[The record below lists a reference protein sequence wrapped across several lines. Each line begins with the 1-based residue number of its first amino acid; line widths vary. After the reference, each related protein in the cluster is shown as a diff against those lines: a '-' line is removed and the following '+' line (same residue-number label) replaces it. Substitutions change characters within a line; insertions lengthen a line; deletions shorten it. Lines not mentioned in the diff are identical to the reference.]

1 MKNKK
6 KKRTSSYLLI
16 FLSIVAVI
24 LLLIILY
31 LTFSAYSRQR
41 STQLAQNDPAVS
53 QPLDSDSSEIAG
65 FTSGDEDLNN
75 SEQDGF
81 ISEDEI
87 SAAESSGSKSSNED
101 TSVQGPS
108 QKESTGPAQAS
119 FDSETAGPSQS
130 SDPEVA
136 GPSQSPETEQAGSS
150 QSTEFHSKGSEASPS
165 ETDDSKKAASSK
177 EQDNSHG
184 KGASS
189 VSTAKADTTPE
200 ISDDGVISPSHGSS
214 AFDNRSDEK
223 MDTMISQITSQ
234 LPTGNGSWSVYI
246 CDLAGGSEASINDTP
261 MQAASLIK
269 LFIMGA
275 VYENYDALSKQYGS
289 ATLDGYLTP
298 MITVS
303 DNDAANSLVSCL
315 GSGDSTAGMQKVNSF
330 CQAHGYTSTSMGR
343 LLLASNEFGDNYT
356 SAYDCGKFLK
366 EIYQICTGT
375 AQSQSLSHAEDMYA
389 LLKQQQRSNKIPAA
403 LPEGVSVANK
413 TGELSDVE
421 NDAGILYN
429 TQGGNDLVIV
439 FLSQNLTSAGDAQS
453 TIAQLSRSIY
463 LYYND

>member
-16 FLSIVAVI
+16 FLSIVAVV

-31 LTFSAYSRQR
+31 LTFFGKNSLNNKY
-41 STQLAQNDPAVS
+41 LAKNESGNS
-53 QPLDSDSSEIAG
+53 QALDSGSDETAG
-65 FTSGDEDLNN
+65 FTSGDEDLDADQ
-75 SEQDGF
+75 QDGF
-81 ISEDEI
+81 ISGDEA
-87 SAAESSGSKSSNED
+87 SGNESSNGD
-101 TSVQGPS
+101 IQGPS
-108 QKESTGPAQAS
+108 QKESAGPAQAS
-119 FDSETAGPSQS
+119 SDSDTI
-130 SDPEVA
+130 
-136 GPSQSPETEQAGSS
+136 GPSQSPETEQTGSS
-150 QSTEFHSKGSEASPS
+150 QSTEFHSKGSESSPS

-177 EQDNSHG
+177 TQDNSHG

-189 VSTAKADTTPE
+189 VSTAKADITPE
-200 ISDDGVISPSHGSS
+200 ISDDGAISPSHGSS

-223 MDTMISQITSQ
+223 MDTLISQINSQ

-275 VYENYDALSKQYGS
+275 VYENYDALSQQYGS
-289 ATLDGYLTP
+289 AALDGYLTP

-315 GSGDSTAGMQKVNSF
+315 GGGDSTAGMQKVNSF

-366 EIYQICTGT
+366 EIYQICAGT

>member
-31 LTFSAYSRQR
+31 LTFSAHSRQR

-53 QPLDSDSSEIAG
+53 QPLDSDSSETAE

-81 ISEDEI
+81 ISGDEI
-87 SAAESSGSKSSNED
+87 SAAESSGSKSSNGD

-108 QKESTGPAQAS
+108 QKESAGPAQAS

-136 GPSQSPETEQAGSS
+136 GPSQSPETEQTGSS

-165 ETDDSKKAASSK
+165 ETDNSRKAASK
-177 EQDNSHG
+177 AQDNSNG
-184 KGASS
+184 KGT
-189 VSTAKADTTPE
+189 STAKADTTPE
-200 ISDDGVISPSHGSS
+200 ISDDGAISPSHGSS

-223 MDTMISQITSQ
+223 MDTLISQINSQ

-261 MQAASLIK
+261 MRAASLIK

-275 VYENYDALSKQYGS
+275 VYENYDALSQQYGS
-289 ATLDGYLTP
+289 AALDSYLTP

-315 GSGDSTAGMQKVNSF
+315 GGGDSTAGMQKVNSF

-366 EIYQICTGT
+366 EIYQICAGT
-375 AQSQSLSHAEDMYA
+375 AQSQSLSYAEDMYA

>member
-6 KKRTSSYLLI
+6 RKRTSSYLLI

-31 LTFSAYSRQR
+31 LTFSAHSRQR

-53 QPLDSDSSEIAG
+53 QPLDSDSSETAG
-65 FTSGDEDLNN
+65 FTSEDEDLNN

-81 ISEDEI
+81 ISGDAI
-87 SAAESSGSKSSNED
+87 SAAESSGSKSSNGD

-108 QKESTGPAQAS
+108 QKESAGPAQAS

-136 GPSQSPETEQAGSS
+136 GPSQSPETEQTGSS

-165 ETDDSKKAASSK
+165 ETDNSRKAASK
-177 EQDNSHG
+177 AQDNSNG
-184 KGASS
+184 KGT
-189 VSTAKADTTPE
+189 STAKADTTPE
-200 ISDDGVISPSHGSS
+200 ISDDGAISPSHGSS

-223 MDTMISQITSQ
+223 MDTLISQINSQ

-275 VYENYDALSKQYGS
+275 VYENYDALSQQYGS
-289 ATLDGYLTP
+289 AALDGYLTP

-315 GSGDSTAGMQKVNSF
+315 GGGDSTAGMQKVNSF

-366 EIYQICTGT
+366 EIYQICAGT